1 MRNFAGAVQADDA
14 ERSYIANIMRP
25 KLRMDMDYART
36 ANAFSDLRLIGAT
49 AIFVVKHMM
58 LRLVSGTT
66 HE

>member
-1 MRNFAGAVQADDA
+1 
-14 ERSYIANIMRP
+14 
-25 KLRMDMDYART
+25 MDMDYART